1 MEEIKYTRT
10 NNGDLITTHESTSNI
25 LDVLK
30 VGDLVRIEY
39 YAARYNKRV
48 TRLFEVE
55 SITDDGYYIELENA
69 HMHLLVCDGKFLD
82 KGIDPIF
89 KSIIPIEKLVSIEQ
103 DLTQEKNMSL
113 KMKKN
118 NN

>member
-1 MEEIKYTRT
+1 MDNTKYTRT
-10 NNGDLITTHESTSNI
+10 NSGDLITDDDSTSNI
-25 LDVLK
+25 LEVLK
-30 VGDLVRIEY
+30 EGDLVRIEY
-39 YAARYNKRV
+39 YAARYSKRL

-55 SITDDGYYIELENA
+55 SITDEGYYIELSNA

-82 KGIDPIF
+82 KDIDPVF

-103 DLTQEKNMSL
+103 DLTQEKNMTL